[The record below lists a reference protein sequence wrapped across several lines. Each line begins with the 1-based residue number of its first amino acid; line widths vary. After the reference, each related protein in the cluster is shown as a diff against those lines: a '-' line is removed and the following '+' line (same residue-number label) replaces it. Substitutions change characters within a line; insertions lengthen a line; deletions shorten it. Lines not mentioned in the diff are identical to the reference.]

1 MAKRLAWCAVV
12 GRDAQAGKGP
22 EHTANGFLLVPG
34 EIFDALDAG
43 QLVFHRLGYVGGL
56 EKNREDGFLLLA
68 GEGEFADDV
77 LGLGGV
83 GGDSEDEN
91 LAVVDGADN
100 FLAPHGGAL
109 DAGLVDPDSDP
120 GLPEPGDEILNPIAV
135 GRAVTDKN
143 FLRHEFVA
151 AERKTMNLLQEGQPW
166 NMRIRFAVGKETGD

>member
-1 MAKRLAWCAVV
+1 MAKLAVV
-12 GRDAQAGKGP
+12 GRDAQAGKGA
-22 EHTANGFLLVPG
+22 EHTADGFLLVPG

-83 GGDSEDEN
+83 GGDGEDEN

-100 FLAPHGGAL
+100 FLAPDGGAL
-109 DAGLVDPDSDP
+109 DAGLVDPDSDT
-120 GLPEPGDEILNPIAV
+120 GVPEPGDKILNPFPI
-135 GRAVTDKN
+135 GRAVTEKN
-143 FLRHEFVA
+143 FLRPEIVA
-151 AERKTMNLLQEGQPW
+151 AERKL
-166 NMRIRFAVGKETGD
+166 